1 MNSETAKKLIELNQ
15 NSYSQIAKVFSDSRN
30 FPWHEIK
37 NVVRKYVKPCD
48 KILDLG
54 CGNGRLLKSL
64 EKLKNF
70 SYTGLDNCSS
80 LIEKAQAI
88 FLSSDISCSSFPNSL
103 LSFPRVQICQW
114 QIERESRNIIFI
126 NDNILNLDQFNSNEF
141 DIIFMMASFHHIP
154 SQELRE
160 KLLQDIKRILK
171 PNGFLIMT
179 NWNLW
184 QIGAKKN
191 VWTSLLSSLLSL
203 LSSSRK
209 RGSRL
214 INTRSQI
221 RSEMAIKDIITL
233 WQNQF
238 PLYYHAFTKREL
250 KKLLQKTNFEVL
262 ENYYVK
268 QGQKARW
275 WNGYNILTVAKKI
288 IV

>member
-1 MNSETAKKLIELNQ
+1 VQKLANLGGIEWDIESNEILFSNEAKLILGISSEAKNPTFEDFLN
-15 NSYSQIAKVFSDSRN
+15 NIHVND
-30 FPWHEIK
+30 K
-37 NVVRKYVKPCD
+37 NRVKD
-48 KILDLG
+48 EV
-54 CGNGRLLKSL
+54 
-64 EKLKNF
+64 EKALKNKKPF
-70 SYTGLDNCSS
+70 NVDYT
-80 LIEKAQAI
+80 
-88 FLSSDISCSSFPNSL
+88 
-103 LSFPRVQICQW
+103 
-114 QIERESRNIIFI
+114 
-126 NDNILNLDQFNSNEF
+126 
-141 DIIFMMASFHHIP
+141 
-154 SQELRE
+154 
-160 KLLQDIKRILK
+160 ILK

-221 RSEMAIKDIITL
+221 RSGMAIKDIITL